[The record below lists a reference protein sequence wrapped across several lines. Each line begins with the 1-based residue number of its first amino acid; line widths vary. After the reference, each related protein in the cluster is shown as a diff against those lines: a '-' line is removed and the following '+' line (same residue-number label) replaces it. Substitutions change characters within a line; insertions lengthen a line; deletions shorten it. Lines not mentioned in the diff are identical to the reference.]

1 MDIAYIEKRRKHKQ
15 IYPNTVIVQPTLFAP
30 IIQYVAL
37 ANAKDIVF
45 EVEDNY
51 QKQTYRSRYYIYGA
65 NGKQMLNVPIIHL
78 KSAGKTKTKD
88 IQIDYS
94 FSWQKLHVK
103 TLDSAYSSSPFY
115 EFYKDDII
123 PAIQKKHKYL
133 LDLNFETITVLNA
146 CLDLDFSLQKTKEF
160 QLNIEN
166 VKDYRNLS
174 IAKGKSGYSLKKYT
188 QVFDDKHGYISNLSI
203 LDLLFN
209 EGTNALIYLEEH
221 KKLFF

>member
-1 MDIAYIEKRRKHKQ
+1 M
-15 IYPNTVIVQPTLFAP
+15 IVHPTLFAP

-37 ANAKDIVF
+37 ANRKDVVF

-51 QKQTYRSRYYIYGA
+51 QKQTYRNRYYIYGA

-78 KSAGKTKTKD
+78 KSEGKTKTKN

-123 PAIQKKHKYL
+123 PLFQKKYKYL
-133 LDLNFETITVLNA
+133 LDLNFEAIAVLNA

-160 QLNIEN
+160 QLDIEN
-166 VKDYRNLS
+166 VKDFRNLS
-174 IAKGKSGYSLKKYT
+174 VAKGKREYPLKKYT
-188 QVFDDKHGYISNLSI
+188 QVFDNKHGYISNLSI

-209 EGTNALIYLEEH
+209 EGTNALIYLEDH
-221 KKLFF
+221 KSLLF

>member
-1 MDIAYIEKRRKHKQ
+1 MII
-15 IYPNTVIVQPTLFAP
+15 QPTLFAP

-37 ANAKDIVF
+37 SSAKDIVF
-45 EVEDNY
+45 EVEDNF
-51 QKQTYRSRYYIYGA
+51 QKQTYRNRYYIYGA

-78 KSAGKTKTKD
+78 KSEGKTKTKD
-88 IQIDYS
+88 IQIDHS

-123 PAIQKKHKYL
+123 SLYQKKHKYL
-133 LDLNFETITVLNA
+133 LDLNFETITVLNE

-160 QLNIEN
+160 QLEIEN
-166 VKDYRNLS
+166 TKDFRNLS
-174 IAKGKSGYSLKKYT
+174 VAKGEKEYSLKGYT
-188 QVFDDKHGYISNLSI
+188 QVFDNKHGYISNLSI